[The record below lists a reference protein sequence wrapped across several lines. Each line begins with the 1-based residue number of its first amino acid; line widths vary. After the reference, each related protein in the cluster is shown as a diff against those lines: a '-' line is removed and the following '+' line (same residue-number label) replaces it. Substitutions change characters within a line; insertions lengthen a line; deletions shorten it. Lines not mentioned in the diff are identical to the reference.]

1 MNFRKVLTVGAEFL
15 PDEGDGVEAEHL
27 DPAIGQH
34 THQVE
39 EFAENVR
46 VSPVEIPLEFV
57 EGRPYPPLAV
67 VVPGEIAMREVRKNV
82 RKVLLPG
89 VNLVL
94 SRQNMEI
101 VAVLLLTSPSSSSP
115 FMLGRYVV
123 NDEVHDEGYAVGTQ
137 GSREVS

>member
-1 MNFRKVLTVGAEFL
+1 
-15 PDEGDGVEAEHL
+15 
-27 DPAIGQH
+27 
-34 THQVE
+34 
-39 EFAENVR
+39 
-46 VSPVEIPLEFV
+46 
-57 EGRPYPPLAV
+57 
-67 VVPGEIAMREVRKNV
+67 MREVRKNV

-123 NDEVHDEGYAVGTQ
+123 NDEVHDEGYAVGMQ

>member
-1 MNFRKVLTVGAEFL
+1 
-15 PDEGDGVEAEHL
+15 
-27 DPAIGQH
+27 
-34 THQVE
+34 
-39 EFAENVR
+39 
-46 VSPVEIPLEFV
+46 
-57 EGRPYPPLAV
+57 
-67 VVPGEIAMREVRKNV
+67 MREVRKNV

-123 NDEVHDEGYAVGTQ
+123 NDEVHDEGYVVGTQ

>member
-1 MNFRKVLTVGAEFL
+1 M
-15 PDEGDGVEAEHL
+15 
-27 DPAIGQH
+27 ISQH

-39 EFAENVR
+39 EFAENVS

>member
-1 MNFRKVLTVGAEFL
+1 MKEMASRRNTS
-15 PDEGDGVEAEHL
+15 DS
-27 DPAIGQH
+27 AISQH

-89 VNLVL
+89 VNLIL

-123 NDEVHDEGYAVGTQ
+123 NDEVLSLIHI
-137 GSREVS
+137 

>member
-1 MNFRKVLTVGAEFL
+1 MKE
-15 PDEGDGVEAEHL
+15 DGVEAEHL

-39 EFAENVR
+39 EFAENVS

-94 SRQNMEI
+94 SRQNYGNSRG
-101 VAVLLLTSPSSSSP
+101 TSADQPELFEP
-115 FMLGRYVV
+115 IHARPLRG
-123 NDEVHDEGYAVGTQ
+123 
-137 GSREVS
+137 